1 MNTVRS
7 ILRMK
12 GSTTLS
18 VERSVPLRDALT
30 TMMDNNVGSL
40 LVIDHGRLV
49 GLLTE
54 REFAR
59 AVAAG
64 GEAALAGVA
73 GDVMTQDVLFVS
85 PETTVDECMALM
97 TDKRTRHLPVF
108 EGDDLVG
115 IVSIGDVVKQMIED
129 KEFVIEQLERYIAG
143 R

>member
-1 MNTVRS
+1 
-7 ILRMK
+7 MK